1 MMALL
6 HQILDGE
13 VTGNFT
19 RVKIENDG
27 SILIKNLELA
37 YNYPING
44 GNKDQEYYIILT
56 ACQKE
61 LLSQNEQC
69 AQNDII

>member
-19 RVKIENDG
+19 RVNIEIDG
-27 SILIKNLELA
+27 SFLIKNLELA

-44 GNKDQEYYIILT
+44 GNKD
-56 ACQKE
+56 
-61 LLSQNEQC
+61 
-69 AQNDII
+69 